1 MTQSSRLRSG
11 SITAPETGITVYE
24 AIHNRRM
31 NNEFTEAEPGRESLQ
46 RMLDAAV
53 WAPNHR
59 LTNPWRFFVLEKGG
73 TKRAEVAQLA
83 YDNLFAGSGNHDNAD
98 GSRQRV
104 LDAPALIYVYSVP
117 ADTEDMTQENY
128 AATCC
133 AVQNLLL
140 AAVAEGLAGEV
151 GLTQVI
157 PLTGSDIAAA
167 LGIEYEHADL
177 ARPELAIRFGVWY
190 LARQLEG
197 FSNEPVMALAA
208 YNAGPGSAARW
219 EADAVVAGVDG
230 FLSALDF
237 PSTRIYVQYVIESW
251 AAYQALERHGQGQ

>member
-11 SITAPETGITVYE
+11 NVTAPQTGTTVYE

-31 NNEFTEAEPGRESLQ
+31 NNEFTDAVPSREALL

-73 TKRAEVAQLA
+73 EKRTEVAQLA
-83 YDNLFAGSGNHDNAD
+83 YGNLFARSGNHENAD

-117 ADTEDMTQENY
+117 ADSEEMTRENY
-128 AATCC
+128 AAACC

-140 AAVAEGLAGEV
+140 AAVAEGLAGDWSTGNTTRHPALAETLGGESDWTMV
-151 GLTQVI
+151 G
-157 PLTGSDIAAA
+157 A
-167 LGIEYEHADL
+167 LFIGQP
-177 ARPELAIRFGVWY
+177 ARP
-190 LARQLEG
+190 
-197 FSNEPVMALAA
+197 
-208 YNAGPGSAARW
+208 SASVRAP
-219 EADAVVAGVDG
+219 ADEVTAW
-230 FLSALDF
+230 L
-237 PSTRIYVQYVIESW
+237 
-251 AAYQALERHGQGQ
+251 

>member
-11 SITAPETGITVYE
+11 NVTAPETGTTVYE

-31 NNEFTEAEPGRESLQ
+31 NNEFTEFVPNREALQ

-73 TKRAEVAQLA
+73 EKRAQVAQLA
-83 YDNLFAGSGNHDNAD
+83 YDNQFARSGNHEHAD

-117 ADTEDMTQENY
+117 ADSEEMTQENY
-128 AATCC
+128 AAACC

-140 AAVAEGLAGEV
+140 AAVAEGLAGDWSTGNTTRHPALAETLGGEPDWTMV
-151 GLTQVI
+151 G
-157 PLTGSDIAAA
+157 A
-167 LGIEYEHADL
+167 LFIGQP
-177 ARPELAIRFGVWY
+177 ARP
-190 LARQLEG
+190 
-197 FSNEPVMALAA
+197 
-208 YNAGPGSAARW
+208 SASVRAP
-219 EADAVVAGVDG
+219 ADEVTAW
-230 FLSALDF
+230 L
-237 PSTRIYVQYVIESW
+237 
-251 AAYQALERHGQGQ
+251 